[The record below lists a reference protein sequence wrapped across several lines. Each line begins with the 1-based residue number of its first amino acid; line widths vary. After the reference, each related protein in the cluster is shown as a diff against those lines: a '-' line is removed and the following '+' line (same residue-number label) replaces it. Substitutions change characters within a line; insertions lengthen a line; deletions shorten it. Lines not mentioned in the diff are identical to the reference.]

1 VAIEAGREETRRRT
15 SRRSVTVPAADGA
28 PTSTAMA
35 AADPDH
41 RDDRMPADAGPGIA
55 VMDWPSRVIA
65 SPLGRHL
72 ARIHDRHRR
81 AADGSVATYIPELGR
96 ADPTWFGIAAVT
108 LDGRVRAVGD
118 ATVPFTIQSISKP
131 LTYGLVLDD
140 LGEDAV
146 RARIGVEPTGEPFNA
161 ITLAPGTG
169 MPLNPMVNAGA
180 ITAAGLVAAR
190 DGARPLDHLLAGF
203 GRFAGRPLTIDP
215 DVFASERTTGHRNRA
230 IGQLLRASGAIDGDP
245 DLVVETYFAQCSVAV
260 TTVDLAVIAATLA
273 NGGVNPVSGV
283 RAISPAATQA
293 VLAVMASCGMY
304 DGAGEWLYT
313 VGLPAKSGVSG
324 GLLVVVPGQLGFATF
339 SPPLDVN
346 GNSIRGV
353 RACRDL
359 VRDLGLHPLRGDGA
373 RPGPIRAIHRLGE
386 ISSKRRRTPAER
398 AALADVGRRGLVVEL
413 QGPLSFLA
421 PDEVARAVDDARP
434 ASDGIDLLVL
444 DLGHVERI
452 DPAAVDLLGSLLA
465 EASSN
470 GLEVIVAGRHRVATC
485 VAAIERAMARD
496 GGGLLLTADDLD
508 AALEVAEDR
517 LLAASALPSVASVE
531 LAEQSLV
538 RGLDVDGLAA
548 FDARADVRAFPQ
560 GSRIVTRGDT
570 ADGLYLIERGR
581 ISVTVDLPGGGR
593 RRLSTLGPGM
603 TFGEAALVDGE
614 RRTADVHADTDVVC
628 RMLSTEAF
636 EALVVAHPGV
646 AATVLRNLLGTV
658 GATAARLTREVAVL
672 AG

>member
-1 VAIEAGREETRRRT
+1 
-15 SRRSVTVPAADGA
+15 
-28 PTSTAMA
+28 
-35 AADPDH
+35 
-41 RDDRMPADAGPGIA
+41 MPAGGGPGIP
-55 VMDWPSRVIA
+55 VMGRPTSPIA
-65 SPLGRHL
+65 SPLGGHL

-96 ADPTWFGIAAVT
+96 ADPGWFGLAAVT
-108 LDGRVRAVGD
+108 LDGRVRSVGD
-118 ATVPFTIQSISKP
+118 GDVPFTIQSISKP
-131 LTYGLVLDD
+131 LTYGVVLDD

-180 ITAAGLVAAR
+180 ITATGLVATR
-190 DGARPLDHLLAGF
+190 DGAPPLDRLLAGF
-203 GRFAGRPLTIDP
+203 GRFAGRPLAVDP
-215 DVFASERTTGHRNRA
+215 AVFASERATGHRNRA
-230 IGQLLRASGAIDGDP
+230 IGQLLRASGAIDGDA
-245 DLVVETYFAQCSVAV
+245 DRVVETYFAQCSVAV
-260 TTVDLAVIAATLA
+260 TTVDLAVVAATLA
-273 NGGVNPVSGV
+273 NGGVNPVTGI
-283 RAISPAATQA
+283 RAISAAATQA

-339 SPPLDVN
+339 SPPVDAN
-346 GNSIRGV
+346 GNSVRGL

-373 RPGPIRAIHRLGE
+373 RPGPIRSIHRLGE
-386 ISSKRRRTPAER
+386 ISSKRRRTAAER
-398 AALADVGRRGLVVEL
+398 TALADVGRRGLVIEL
-413 QGPLSFLA
+413 HGSLSFLA

-434 ASDGIDLLVL
+434 ASGGIDLLVL
-444 DLGHVERI
+444 DLGRVERI

-465 EASSN
+465 DAAAS
-470 GLEVIVAGRHRVATC
+470 GLEVILAGRHRVATC

-508 AALEVAEDR
+508 AALEVAEER
-517 LLAASALPSVASVE
+517 LLATSAQPSVTAVG

-548 FDARADVRAFPQ
+548 VDARAAVRTFRQ
-560 GSRIVTRGDT
+560 GSRIVTRGDA

-628 RMLSTEAF
+628 RVLSTDAF
-636 EALVVAHPGV
+636 ETLLATHPGV
-646 AATVLRNLLGTV
+646 AATMLRNLLGTV